1 MKYKLNIIKFQ
12 IFYINKIMDKLINF
26 INKEIVILVLVLI
39 ITYIV
44 LYLLKIDLY
53 SITTAII
60 LIIYISYKYI
70 TDLKEKEVI
79 VKKTKEVFKNEL
91 PTVIDKYDDI
101 INFLYYISDF
111 KQYNEQVYNDFIINL
126 NDFFTVYDDYQ
137 ILKPNKQKLMT
148 DILLDTRKK
157 ILNDLSLFIYS
168 FNNSPI
174 LRGKL
179 DLSIEKLNIILNK
192 YLNKLNIDINSVD
205 AFNNY

>member
-1 MKYKLNIIKFQ
+1 
-12 IFYINKIMDKLINF
+12 MDKLINF